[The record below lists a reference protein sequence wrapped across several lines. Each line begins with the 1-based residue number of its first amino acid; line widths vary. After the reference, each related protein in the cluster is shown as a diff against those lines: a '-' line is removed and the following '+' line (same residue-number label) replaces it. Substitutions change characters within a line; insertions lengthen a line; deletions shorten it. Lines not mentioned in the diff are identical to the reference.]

1 MDATRITSR
10 QHSFVQRCRAVARRL
25 EPGTVLLDG
34 EHLVAEAIDAG
45 IHLEGVLT
53 DGQPRP
59 ALDALD
65 THAATWYVGSDAI
78 LAAASPVRTTSGV
91 VAVASWAPATIDD
104 VLGGSPSIVVAMLG
118 VQDPGN
124 MGGIIRSAY
133 ALGASG
139 IIALD
144 GTADP
149 GGWKALRGAMGGT
162 FRLPVATG
170 TLSVLFDIAAMRRIP
185 LVATVAHGG
194 LPVGEIEWPSPMILL
209 LGNEGQG
216 LPDAAV
222 ARCSHRVRLPL
233 RSGAESLNVGVTAA
247 IVLWEAR
254 PR

>member
-1 MDATRITSR
+1 MNPTHITSR
-10 QHSFVQRCRAVARRL
+10 QHSFVQRCRAVAHRQ

-34 EHLVAEAIDAG
+34 EHLVVEAIDAG
-45 IHLEGVLT
+45 IRLEGVLT
-53 DGQPRP
+53 DGQSRP
-59 ALDALD
+59 TLDALD
-65 THAATWYVGSDAI
+65 TRGVTRYVGSDTV

-91 VAVASWAPATIDD
+91 VALASWMPATIDD
-104 VLGGSPSIVVAMLG
+104 VLAGDPSIVVAMLG

-124 MGGIIRSAY
+124 MGGIIRSVY

-139 IIALD
+139 IIALE

-149 GGWKALRGAMGGT
+149 GGWKALRGAMGST

-170 TLSVLFDIAAMRRIP
+170 LMSALADAAAMRRVA

-194 LPVGEIEWPSPMILL
+194 SPLGEIEWPSPMILL

-216 LPDAAV
+216 LPEPTV

-233 RSGAESLNVGVTAA
+233 RAGAESLNVGVSAA
-247 IVLWEAR
+247 IMLWEAR
-254 PR
+254 SR

>member
-1 MDATRITSR
+1 MNPTRITSR

-45 IHLEGVLT
+45 LHLDGVLT
-53 DGQPRP
+53 DGETRP
-59 ALDALD
+59 ALDAID
-65 THAATWYVGSDAI
+65 TRGTTWYVGSDAI

-91 VAVASWAPATIDD
+91 VALASWVPATIDD
-104 VLGGSPSIVVAMLG
+104 VLAGEPSVIVAMLG

-124 MGGIIRSAY
+124 MGGIIRSSY

-170 TLSVLFDIAAMRRIP
+170 TLSALFDAAARRHVP

-194 LPVGEIEWPSPMILL
+194 SPIGEIEWPSPMILL

-216 LPDAAV
+216 LPEAAL

-247 IVLWEAR
+247 LILWEAR

>member
-1 MDATRITSR
+1 MNPTRITSR
-10 QHSFVQRCRAVARRL
+10 QHAFVQRCRAVARRL

-34 EHLVAEAIDAG
+34 EHLIAEAIDAG
-45 IHLEGVLT
+45 IRLEGVLT
-53 DGQPRP
+53 DGEPRSS
-59 ALDALD
+59 LDVLD
-65 THAATWYVGSDAI
+65 THGVTRYVGSDAV
-78 LAAASPVRTTSGV
+78 LAAASPVRTTSGA
-91 VAVASWAPATIDD
+91 VALASWAPVTIDD
-104 VLGGSPSIVVAMLG
+104 ILAGKPSIVVAMLG

-124 MGGIIRSAY
+124 MGGIVRSAY

-139 IIALD
+139 IIALE

-149 GGWKALRGAMGGT
+149 GGWKALRGAMGST

-170 TLSVLFDIAAMRRIP
+170 TLSELFDTAAIRRIP

-194 LPVGEIEWPSPMILL
+194 SPIGQIEWPSPMILL

-222 ARCSHRVRLPL
+222 AQCSHRVRLPL
-233 RSGAESLNVGVTAA
+233 RAGAESLNVGASAA
-247 IVLWEAR
+247 ILLWEAR